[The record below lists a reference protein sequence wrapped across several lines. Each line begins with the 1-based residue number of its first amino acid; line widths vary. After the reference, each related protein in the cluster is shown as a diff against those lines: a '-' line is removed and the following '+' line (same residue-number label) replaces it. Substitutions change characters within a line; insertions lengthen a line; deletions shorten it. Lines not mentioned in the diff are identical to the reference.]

1 MLWWLSLR
9 GPYFPPLHVNLVD
22 VTLWPMHAETEQKLC
37 SLSFAPSLQRMACA
51 RCVCVCLSLTW
62 LSQWRDTQNQE
73 AADLQPTGAVT
84 KKYTFVVFSHLDFI
98 SKTNES
104 WLIQTLSCVSIS
116 DNVLWSSAVMGVI
129 EFVSQYAG
137 FKYELQISL
146 WRHHSFQYVSYEY
159 YILDNSFSCSSSK
172 V

>member
-1 MLWWLSLR
+1 MW
-9 GPYFPPLHVNLVD
+9 
-22 VTLWPMHAETEQKLC
+22 TLWMWHCGQCMLRLNKSCVVLVLLL
-37 SLSFAPSLQRMACA
+37 LSREWHVPG
-51 RCVCVCLSLTW
+51 VCVCLSLTW

-137 FKYELQISL
+137 FQYELQISL